1 MEAWTHP
8 LFLDDKERL
17 FELLTAETLSTLH
30 GDDYDAR
37 ELYPPGHPH
46 AGEPSLLLRE
56 GRSRL
61 RTVYEPST
69 NLLGEPL
76 LLRGGTLAQAATVR
90 PDNLEG
96 S

>member
-1 MEAWTHP
+1 MEEWTHP

-30 GDDYDAR
+30 GDDYDAH
-37 ELYPPGHPH
+37 EIYPPGHPH
-46 AGEPSLLLRE
+46 AGEPSLLRE
-56 GRSRL
+56 GRSLL
-61 RTVYEPST
+61 RTFYEPCT